1 IFPTYSLANRWTL
14 FGDGV
19 AASIQ
24 DHASTFIRWRLVSA
38 ATTAAF
44 TAAAASAITDVDG
57 TLCCNIRCSLG
68 VGVDARI
75 PCLVQDTSE
84 SRKGTAPD
92 LVVTAVIANRCRC
105 SVFTIQ
111 IDKFVHL

>member
-1 IFPTYSLANRWTL
+1 MRLSKEANNIFSSSLLPIRGTL
-14 FGDGV
+14 FGDGG
-19 AASIQ
+19 AGSIQ
-24 DHASTFIRWRLVSA
+24 ETGPSFIGWRLVSA

-44 TAAAASAITDVDG
+44 TAAASAITEVDG
-57 TLCCNIRCSLG
+57 TLCCSIRCSLG

-92 LVVTAVIANRCRC
+92 IVATAVIANRCRC
-105 SVFTIQ
+105 SVFT
-111 IDKFVHL
+111 